1 MAVQDHDAL
10 TAAAENTRLV
20 GFHDL
25 QGRESLQVTLQG
37 DWCYVGHLPGC
48 MPNPLT
54 GRDEHSG
61 TSILDVSDPAK
72 PTLIV
77 HIPGA
82 PGANCRAVQV
92 IDSPRDGKRY
102 LARNHETRDA
112 CSFQVFD
119 ITNRARPEMVADVK
133 ETPAGPMDIAH
144 KGWWDAGSGLYF
156 GSANEP
162 GFRPGAHLVIWDFSN
177 PSKPKYVA
185 NHWLPG
191 QRLSEPFAQEKGP
204 NLHHPVVD
212 MANNRVYLS
221 YARGGNVAVLDIRNV
236 AKPELV
242 FDYSIEP
249 QFKGPHT
256 SMPFFGIK
264 TPNFTP
270 GFGDVRDYII
280 VANEASDAKYQG
292 LEIRCMVYMLDVT
305 VWNKPMMVDI
315 FRVPD
320 ADYLTHGGRFGPHQ
334 FNETQNN
341 KLYRPQDNRNL
352 LYVAYFA
359 GGLRVLDIS
368 DPYAMKEVGYYV
380 PKTTATTIPRLKT
393 CIQTNDVDLDYRG
406 LAYISDRAGTGLHV
420 VEYLG

>member
-1 MAVQDHDAL
+1 MQDHDTL
-10 TAAAENTRLV
+10 TAAAHNTRLV

-37 DWCYVGHLPGC
+37 DWCYVGHLPGDL
-48 MPNPLT
+48 PNPLT
-54 GRDEHSG
+54 GRNEHSG

-72 PTLIV
+72 PALV
-77 HIPGA
+77 AHIPSA

-92 IDSPRDGKRY
+92 IDNPRDGKRY
-102 LARNHETRDA
+102 LARNHETADA
-112 CSFQVFD
+112 CSFQIFD
-119 ITNRARPEMVADVK
+119 ITDRAKPEMVADVK
-133 ETPAGPMDIAH
+133 ETPAGPMNIAH
-144 KGWWDAGSGLYF
+144 KGWWDEASGLYF
-156 GSANEP
+156 GCANEP
-162 GFRPGAHLVIWDFSN
+162 GFRPGGHLVIWDFSN
-177 PSKPKYVA
+177 PGEAQVRRQPLA
-185 NHWLPG
+185 ARPALPSPRTG
-191 QRLSEPFAQEKGP
+191 TGL

-221 YARGGNVAVLDIRNV
+221 YARGGNVAVLDIKNIT
-236 AKPELV
+236 KPELI

-256 SMPFFGIK
+256 SMPFFGVK

-270 GFGDVRDYII
+270 GFGDMRDYII
-280 VANEASDAKYQG
+280 VCNEASDAKYQG
-292 LEIRCMVYMLDVT
+292 LEVRCMVYMLDVT
-305 VWNKPMMVDI
+305 VWKNPMMADI

-320 ADYLTHGGRFGPHQ
+320 ADFLTQGGRFGPHQ

-380 PKTTATTIPRLKT
+380 PKTTSTTIPRLKT
-393 CIQTNDVDLDYRG
+393 VIQTNDVDLDYRG

>member
-1 MAVQDHDAL
+1 MQDHETL
-10 TAAAENTRLV
+10 TAAAENTRLI

-48 MPNPLT
+48 LPNPLT

-72 PTLIV
+72 PTLIA

-82 PGANCRAVQV
+82 PDANCRAVQV
-92 IDSPRDGKRY
+92 IDNPRDGRRY

-112 CSFQVFD
+112 CSFQIFD
-119 ITNRARPEMVADVK
+119 ITNHAQPEMVADVK
-133 ETPAGPMDIAH
+133 ETPAGPMSIAH
-144 KGWWDAGSGLYF
+144 KGWWDAASGLYF
-156 GSANEP
+156 GCANEP
-162 GFRPGAHLVIWDFSN
+162 GFRAGGHLVIWDFSN
-177 PSKPKYVA
+177 PSKPRYVA

-191 QRLSEPFAQEKGP
+191 QHLSEPFEQDKGP

-212 MANNRVYLS
+212 MANSRVYLS
-221 YARGGNVAVLDIRNV
+221 YARGGNVAVLDIGNV
-236 AKPELV
+236 SKPKLA

-256 SMPFFGIK
+256 SMPFFGVV
-264 TPNFTP
+264 TPNFTR

-280 VANEASDAKYQG
+280 VCNEASDAKYQG
-292 LEIRCMVYMLDVT
+292 LEVRCMVFMLDVT
-305 VWNKPMMVDI
+305 AWKNPMMADI

-320 ADYLTHGGRFGPHQ
+320 ADFLTHGGRFGPHQ
-334 FNETQNN
+334 FNETQDN

-368 DPYAMKEVGYYV
+368 DPYAMREVGYYI
-380 PKTTATTIPRLKT
+380 PKTTSTTIPRLKT

-406 LAYISDRAGTGLHV
+406 LAYISDRAGTGLHI

>member
-1 MAVQDHDAL
+1 MPNDAML
-10 TAAAENTRLV
+10 TAAAHNTRLV

-48 MPNPLT
+48 LPNPLT

-61 TSILDVSDPAK
+61 TSILDVSNPAK
-72 PTLIV
+72 PNLIA
-77 HIPGA
+77 HIPSA

-92 IDSPRDGKRY
+92 IDSPRDGRRY
-102 LARNHETRDA
+102 LARNHEAEA

-119 ITNRARPEMVADVK
+119 ITNRERPEMVADVK
-133 ETPAGPMDIAH
+133 ETPAGRMSIAH
-144 KGWWDAGSGLYF
+144 KGWWDAQSGLYF
-156 GSANEP
+156 GCANEP
-162 GFRPGAHLVIWDFSN
+162 GFRPGGHLVIWDFST

-185 NHWLPG
+185 SHWLPG
-191 QRLSEPFAQEKGP
+191 QRQSEPCAQERAP

-221 YARGGNVAVLDIRNV
+221 YARGGNVAVLDIRDV

-242 FDYSIEP
+242 FDYTIEP

-256 SMPFFGIK
+256 SLPFFGVH

-270 GFGDVRDYII
+270 GYGDVRDYII
-280 VANEASDAKYQG
+280 VANEASDAQYQG
-292 LEIRCMVYMLDVT
+292 LEVRCMVFMLDVT
-305 VWNKPMMVDI
+305 VSKNPMMADI

-320 ADYLTHGGRFGPHQ
+320 GDFLTHGGRFGPHQ
-334 FNETQNN
+334 FNETQDN

-359 GGLRVLDIS
+359 GGMRVLDIS

-380 PKTTATTIPRLKT
+380 PKTTSTTIPRLKT

>member
-1 MAVQDHDAL
+1 VQDHETL
-10 TAAAENTRLV
+10 TAAAENTRLI

-48 MPNPLT
+48 LRNPLT

-61 TSILDVSDPAK
+61 TSILDVANPAK

-82 PGANCRAVQV
+82 PDANCRAVQV
-92 IDSPRDGKRY
+92 IDNPRDGRRY

-119 ITNRARPEMVADVK
+119 ITNRARPEMVADVR
-133 ETPAGPMDIAH
+133 ETPAGPMSIAH
-144 KGWWDAGSGLYF
+144 KGWWDAASGLYF
-156 GSANEP
+156 GCANEP
-162 GFRPGAHLVIWDFSN
+162 GFRAGGHLVIWDFSN
-177 PSKPKYVA
+177 PSKPRYVA

-191 QRLSEPFAQEKGP
+191 QHLSEPFEQDKGP

-212 MANNRVYLS
+212 MANSRVYLS
-221 YARGGNVAVLDIRNV
+221 YARGGNVAVLDIGNV
-236 AKPELV
+236 SKPKLD

-256 SMPFFGIK
+256 SMPFFGVV
-264 TPNFTP
+264 TPNFTR

-280 VANEASDAKYQG
+280 LCNEASDAKYQG
-292 LEIRCMVYMLDVT
+292 LEVRCMVFMLDVT
-305 VWNKPMMVDI
+305 AWKNPMMADI

-320 ADYLTHGGRFGPHQ
+320 ADFLTHGGRFGPHQ
-334 FNETQNN
+334 FNETQDN

-368 DPYAMKEVGYYV
+368 DPYAMREVGYYI
-380 PKTTATTIPRLKT
+380 PKTTSTTIPRLKT

-406 LAYISDRAGTGLHV
+406 LAYISDRAGTGLHI

>member
-1 MAVQDHDAL
+1 MPDQNTL
-10 TAAAENTRLV
+10 TAAAHNTRLV

-25 QGRESLQVTLQG
+25 QGRESLQVTLQD
-37 DWCYVGHLPGC
+37 DWCYVGHLPGFL
-48 MPNPLT
+48 PNPLT
-54 GRDEHSG
+54 GREEHSG
-61 TSILDVSDPAK
+61 TSILDVSK
-72 PTLIV
+72 PENPKLV
-77 HIPGA
+77 WHIPAA
-82 PGANCRAVQV
+82 PGANCRAVQF
-92 IDSPRDGKRY
+92 IDNPRDGKPY
-102 LARNHETRDA
+102 LVRNHETAEA

-119 ITNRARPEMVADVK
+119 IRNRTQPKMVADVK
-133 ETPAGPMDIAH
+133 ETPAGPMNMAH
-144 KGWWDAGSGLYF
+144 KGWWDAASGLYF
-156 GSANEP
+156 GCANEP
-162 GFRPGAHLVIWDFSN
+162 GFRNGGHLVIWDFSD
-177 PSKPKYVA
+177 PAKPRYVA

-191 QRLSEPFAQEKGP
+191 QKLSEPFPRDRGP

-221 YARGGNVAVLDIRNV
+221 YARGGNVAVLDIRNIT
-236 AKPELV
+236 KPELV

-256 SMPFFGIK
+256 SMPFFGVK
-264 TPNFTP
+264 TPNFTS

-280 VANEASDAKYQG
+280 VCNEASDAQYRGQ
-292 LEIRCMVYMLDVT
+292 EVRCMVYMLDVT
-305 VWNKPMMVDI
+305 VWKNPMMADI

-320 ADYLTHGGRFGPHQ
+320 ADFLTRGGRFGPHQ

-359 GGLRVLDIS
+359 GGMRVLDIS
-368 DPYAMKEVGYYV
+368 DPYDMKEVGYYV
-380 PKTTATTIPRLKT
+380 PKETATTIPRLKT
-393 CIQTNDVDLDYRG
+393 VVQTNDVDLDHRG

>member
-1 MAVQDHDAL
+1 MLDRDAL
-10 TAAAENTRLV
+10 TAAAHNTRLV
-20 GFHDL
+20 GFHEL
-25 QGRESLQVTLQG
+25 QGRESLQVALQG
-37 DWCYVGHLPGC
+37 DWCYVGHLPGYL
-48 MPNPLT
+48 PNPLT

-61 TSILDVSDPAK
+61 TSILDVSDPAEPK
-72 PTLIV
+72 LLV
-77 HIPGA
+77 HIAAEPE
-82 PGANCRAVQV
+82 ANCRAVQV
-92 IDSPRDGKRY
+92 IDNPRDGRRY
-102 LARNHETRDA
+102 LARNHETPTR

-119 ITNRARPEMVADVK
+119 ISNRAKPEMVADVG
-133 ETPAGPMDIAH
+133 ETPAGPLSIAH
-144 KGWWDAGSGLYF
+144 KGWWDAETGLYF

-162 GFRPGAHLVIWDFSN
+162 GFRQGAHTIIWDLSQ
-177 PSKPKYVA
+177 PSKPRYVG

-191 QRLSEPFAQEKGP
+191 QLLSEPFPQQRGP

-212 MANNRVYLS
+212 MANKRVYLS
-221 YARGGNVAVLDIRNV
+221 YARGGNVAVLDIRDI

-242 FDYSIEP
+242 LDYSIEP

-256 SMPFFGIK
+256 SMPFFGVK

-280 VANEASDAKYQG
+280 VCNEASDADYRGQ
-292 LEIRCMVYMLDVT
+292 EVRCMVYMLDVT
-305 VWNKPMMVDI
+305 EWRKPMMVDI

-320 ADYLTHGGRFGPHQ
+320 ADFLTHGGRFGPHQ
-334 FNETQNN
+334 FNETQDN

-368 DPYAMKEVGYYV
+368 DPYAMKEVGFFL
-380 PKTTATTIPRLKT
+380 PKTTGTTIARRKT
-393 CIQTNDVDLDYRG
+393 VIQTNDVDLDYRG

>member
-1 MAVQDHDAL
+1 MQDHDSL
-10 TAAAENTRLV
+10 TAAAHNTRLI

-37 DWCYVGHLPGC
+37 DWCYVGHLPGRL
-48 MPNPLT
+48 PNPLT
-54 GRDEHSG
+54 GRDEDSG

-72 PTLIV
+72 PTLV
-77 HIPGA
+77 AHIPSA

-92 IDSPRDGKRY
+92 IDNPRDGKRY
-102 LARNHETRDA
+102 LARNHETREA

-119 ITNRARPEMVADVK
+119 ITDRAKPVMVADVK
-133 ETPAGPMDIAH
+133 ETPAGPMNIAH
-144 KGWWDAGSGLYF
+144 KGWWDAESGLYF
-156 GSANEP
+156 GCANEP
-162 GFRPGAHLVIWDFSN
+162 GFRPGGHLVIWDFSN
-177 PSKPKYVA
+177 PAKPRYVA

-191 QRLSEPFAQEKGP
+191 QRLSEPLTREKGL

-212 MANNRVYLS
+212 SANNRVYLS
-221 YARGGNVAVLDIRNV
+221 YARGGDVAVLDIRNV

-256 SMPFFGIK
+256 SMPFFGVK

-270 GFGDVRDYII
+270 GFGDMRDYII
-280 VANEASDAKYQG
+280 VCNEASDAKYQG
-292 LEIRCMVYMLDVT
+292 LEVRCMVYMLDVT
-305 VWNKPMMVDI
+305 AWKSPMMADI

-320 ADYLTHGGRFGPHQ
+320 ADFLTRGGRFGPHQ

-380 PKTTATTIPRLKT
+380 PKTTSTTIPRLKT
-393 CIQTNDVDLDYRG
+393 VIQTNDVDLDYRG
-406 LAYISDRAGTGLHV
+406 LAYISDRAGTGLHI

>member
-1 MAVQDHDAL
+1 VQDHETL
-10 TAAAENTRLV
+10 TAAAENTRLI

-48 MPNPLT
+48 LPNPLT

-72 PTLIV
+72 PTLIA

-82 PGANCRAVQV
+82 PDANCRAVQV
-92 IDSPRDGKRY
+92 IDNPRDGRRY

-133 ETPAGPMDIAH
+133 ETSAGPMSIAH
-144 KGWWDAGSGLYF
+144 KGWWDAASGLYF
-156 GSANEP
+156 GCANEP
-162 GFRPGAHLVIWDFSN
+162 GFRAGGHLVIWDFSN
-177 PSKPKYVA
+177 PSKPRYVA

-191 QRLSEPFAQEKGP
+191 QRLSEPFEQDKGP

-212 MANNRVYLS
+212 MANGRVYLS
-221 YARGGNVAVLDIRNV
+221 YARGGNVAVLDIGNV
-236 AKPELV
+236 SKPKLA

-256 SMPFFGIK
+256 SMPFFGVV
-264 TPNFTP
+264 TPNFTR

-280 VANEASDAKYQG
+280 VCNEASDAKYQG
-292 LEIRCMVYMLDVT
+292 LEVRCMVFMLDVT
-305 VWNKPMMVDI
+305 AWKNPMMADI

-320 ADYLTHGGRFGPHQ
+320 ADFLTHGGRFGPHQ
-334 FNETQNN
+334 FNETQDN

-368 DPYAMKEVGYYV
+368 DPYAMREVGYYI
-380 PKTTATTIPRLKT
+380 PKTTSTTIPRLKT

-406 LAYISDRAGTGLHV
+406 LAYISDRAGTGLHI

>member
-1 MAVQDHDAL
+1 MTDPDML

-37 DWCYVGHLPGC
+37 DWCYVGHLPGYL
-48 MPNPLT
+48 PNPLT
-54 GRDEHSG
+54 GRQEHSG
-61 TSILDVSDPAK
+61 TSILDVADPAHPK
-72 PTLIV
+72 LVT
-77 HIPGA
+77 HIPAA
-82 PGANCRAVQV
+82 PEANCRAVQV
-92 IDSPRDGKRY
+92 IESPRDGKRY
-102 LARNHETRDA
+102 LARNHETHEA

-119 ITNRARPEMVADVK
+119 ITDRTKPEMVADVR
-133 ETPAGPMDIAH
+133 ETPAGRMSIAH
-144 KGWWDAGSGLYF
+144 KGWWDQESGLYF
-156 GSANEP
+156 GCANEP
-162 GFRPGAHLVIWDFSN
+162 GFRPGGHLVIWDFSN
-177 PSKPKYVA
+177 PAKPRYVA

-191 QRLSEPFAQEKGP
+191 QLSSEPSTSERSP

-221 YARGGNVAVLDIRNV
+221 YARGGNVAVLDISNV
-236 AKPELV
+236 ARPELI
-242 FDYSIEP
+242 FDYTIEP

-256 SMPFFGIK
+256 SMPFFGVR
-264 TPNFTP
+264 TPNFTT

-280 VANEASDAKYQG
+280 VCNEASDAKYQG
-292 LEIRCMVYMLDVT
+292 LEVRCMVYMLDVT
-305 VWNKPMMVDI
+305 VWDNPMMADI

-320 ADYLTHGGRFGPHQ
+320 GDFLTQGGRFGPHQ
-334 FNETQNN
+334 FNETRDN

-393 CIQTNDVDLDYRG
+393 VVQTNDVDLDYRG
-406 LAYISDRAGTGLHV
+406 LAYISDRAGTGLHI

>member
-1 MAVQDHDAL
+1 VPNLDSL
-10 TAAAENTRLV
+10 TASARNTRLV

-37 DWCYVGHLPGC
+37 DWCYVGHLPGTLR
-48 MPNPLT
+48 NPLT
-54 GRDEHSG
+54 GKDEPSG
-61 TSILDVSDPAK
+61 TSILNVSDPAK
-72 PTLIV
+72 PELLV
-77 HIPGA
+77 HIAAA
-82 PGANCRAVQV
+82 PEANCRAVQV
-92 IDSPRDGKRY
+92 IDNPRDGRRY
-102 LARNHETRDA
+102 LARNHETPSA

-119 ITNRARPEMVADVK
+119 ITDRARPEMVADVK
-133 ETPAGPMDIAH
+133 ETPAGAMNMAH
-144 KGWWDAGSGLYF
+144 KGWWDAETGLYF

-162 GFRPGAHLVIWDFSN
+162 GFRPGGHLIVWDFSV
-177 PSKPKYVA
+177 PGKPKYVA

-191 QRLSEPFAQEKGP
+191 QRLSEPYGQDRGP

-212 MANNRVYLS
+212 MPNKRVYLS

-242 FDYSIEP
+242 FDYTIEP

-256 SMPFFGIK
+256 SMPFFGVK

-280 VANEASDAKYQG
+280 VANEASDAEYRGQ
-292 LEIRCMVYMLDVT
+292 EVRCMVYMLDVT
-305 VWNKPMMVDI
+305 VRDNPMMADI

-334 FNETQNN
+334 FNETQDN

-368 DPYAMKEVGYYV
+368 DPFAMKEVGYYI
-380 PKTTATTIPRLKT
+380 PKTTSTTIPRLKT
-393 CIQTNDVDLDYRG
+393 VIQTNDVDLDYRG

>member
-1 MAVQDHDAL
+1 MPDSATL
-10 TAAAENTRLV
+10 TAAAHNTRLV

-48 MPNPLT
+48 LPNPLT
-54 GRDEHSG
+54 GRQEHSG
-61 TSILDVSDPAK
+61 TSILDVADPANPK
-72 PTLIV
+72 LV
-77 HIPGA
+77 AHIPGA
-82 PGANCRAVQV
+82 SEANCRAVQV
-92 IDSPRDGKRY
+92 IDSPRDGRRY
-102 LARNHETRDA
+102 LARNHETHVA
-112 CSFQVFD
+112 CSFQIFD
-119 ITNRARPEMVADVK
+119 ITDRTKPEMVADVK
-133 ETPAGPMDIAH
+133 ETPAGRMSIAH
-144 KGWWDAGSGLYF
+144 KGWWDEGSGLYF
-156 GSANEP
+156 GCANEP
-162 GFRPGAHLVIWDFSN
+162 GFRPGGHLVIWDFAN
-177 PSKPKYVA
+177 PSQPKYVA

-191 QRLSEPFAQEKGP
+191 QLASEPSASERSP

-221 YARGGNVAVLDIRNV
+221 YARGGNVAVLDIKNV
-236 AKPELV
+236 TKPELI

-256 SMPFFGIK
+256 SMPFYGIK

-280 VANEASDAKYQG
+280 VCNEASDAKYQG
-292 LEIRCMVYMLDVT
+292 LEVRCMVYMLDVT
-305 VWNKPMMVDI
+305 VWKNPMMADI

-320 ADYLTHGGRFGPHQ
+320 GDFLTHGGRFGPHQ
-334 FNETQNN
+334 FNETRDN

-393 CIQTNDVDLDYRG
+393 VVQTNDVDLDYRA
-406 LAYISDRAGTGLHV
+406 LAYISDRAGTGLHII
-420 VEYLG
+420 EFLG

>member
-1 MAVQDHDAL
+1 MPDHDTL
-10 TAAAENTRLV
+10 TAAAHNTRLI

-37 DWCYVGHLPGC
+37 DWCYVGHLPGEL
-48 MPNPLT
+48 PNPLT
-54 GRDEHSG
+54 GKSEHSG
-61 TSILDVSDPAK
+61 TSILDVSNPAK
-72 PTLIV
+72 PELV
-77 HIPGA
+77 AHIPSA

-92 IDSPRDGKRY
+92 ISNARDGKRY
-102 LARNHETRDA
+102 LARNHETDTA

-119 ITNRARPEMVADVK
+119 ISDRTKPVMVADVK
-133 ETPAGPMDIAH
+133 ETPAGPMSIAH
-144 KGWWDAGSGLYF
+144 KGWWDEASGMYF
-156 GSANEP
+156 GCANEP
-162 GFRPGAHLVIWDFSN
+162 GFRPGGHLVIWDFSN
-177 PSKPKYVA
+177 PAKPKYVA

-191 QRLSEPFAQEKGP
+191 QLLSEPSASDRGP

-212 MANNRVYLS
+212 MADNRVYLS
-221 YARGGNVAVLDIRNV
+221 YARGGNVAVLDIKNIT
-236 AKPELV
+236 KPELI

-270 GFGDVRDYII
+270 GFGDMRDYII
-280 VANEASDAKYQG
+280 VCNEASDAEYQG
-292 LEIRCMVYMLDVT
+292 LEVRCMVYMLDVT

-320 ADYLTHGGRFGPHQ
+320 ADFLSYGGRFGPHQ
-334 FNETQNN
+334 FNETQDN

-352 LYVAYFA
+352 LYVAYFS
-359 GGLRVLDIS
+359 GGMRVLDIS

-380 PKTTATTIPRLKT
+380 PKTTSTTIPRLKT
-393 CIQTNDVDLDYRG
+393 VIQTNDVDLDHRG
-406 LAYISDRAGTGLHV
+406 LAYISDRAGTGLHI